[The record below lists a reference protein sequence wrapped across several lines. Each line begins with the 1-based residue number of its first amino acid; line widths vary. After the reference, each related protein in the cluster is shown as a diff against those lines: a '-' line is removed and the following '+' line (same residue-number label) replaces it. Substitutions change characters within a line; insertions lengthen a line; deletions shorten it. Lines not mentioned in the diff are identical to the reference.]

1 VKRYFCSTRNCSA
14 PNEMSKR
21 SGSPLPIITPH
32 NPNTLRSPWS
42 VRVANLLVH
51 GGLLVGVVRVL
62 APCCPIRPLQP
73 EDMGLLPSSKEPG
86 LTPAA
91 AVLCRPRGS
100 GVISLVFRG
109 PSYAFTCPF
118 QVPWCWVLDVLF
130 LQTSTLP
137 SLITLHTESR
147 ACFGTCTECGELSGE
162 SPYLLA
168 AKGLKPFP

>member
-1 VKRYFCSTRNCSA
+1 MKRRRKSHEENGENEGRERHRHGAVKRYSCSTRNCSA

-62 APCCPIRPLQP
+62 SSHLAAPFALSNPKTWVY
-73 EDMGLLPSSKEPG
+73 LPSSKEPG

-118 QVPWCWVLDVLF
+118 QVPWC
-130 LQTSTLP
+130 
-137 SLITLHTESR
+137 
-147 ACFGTCTECGELSGE
+147 
-162 SPYLLA
+162 
-168 AKGLKPFP
+168 